1 MKRHVL
7 IYGLVGGIL
16 ITVLLLVIWGE
27 IAMGGPGSIGARS
40 S

>member
-16 ITVLLLVIWGE
+16 DGGILSRFQPVLF
-27 IAMGGPGSIGARS
+27 AS
-40 S
+40 